1 MNFILADQYPLIML
15 ILTAAAIL
23 FVLQYRR
30 NESRISFQKRVQWLK
45 YAAYFALSLLIIGYG
60 IRIILTFIFSI
71 EYFKI
76 KFSGGLLILYDPIV
90 RLFYAFMILKIFKAG
105 LIMLNNFSKARIFD
119 AENLMAMSKVNQGIM
134 KLLIVR
140 IIANIGY
147 CLCMMGIDF
156 SSNHAYPSLYYSF
169 DSVYGILSLFILML
183 VISVITVI
191 YEKAAEQ
198 YNENCLIV

>member
-1 MNFILADQYPLIML
+1 MSFILADQYPLIML

-119 AENLMAMSKVNQGIM
+119 AENLMAMSK
-134 KLLIVR
+134 
-140 IIANIGY
+140 
-147 CLCMMGIDF
+147 
-156 SSNHAYPSLYYSF
+156 
-169 DSVYGILSLFILML
+169 
-183 VISVITVI
+183 
-191 YEKAAEQ
+191 
-198 YNENCLIV
+198 